1 MARLL
6 WPGET
11 AHITLVRKIQLF
23 KESPDLKKTKSRTE
37 FPRSKSNLSERTR
50 SRAGV
55 RTGDPHGGAV
65 GGAAAGAGG
74 ASGCRGRQSSD
85 YSQAR
90 LIYRAD
96 SDLKLQR
103 QNSSI
108 RNFDDRKCTR
118 PSNSEQSSFVFE
130 RRNTS
135 TDIARERLARRD
147 SKQAGPLSRESSKL
161 IRGHSNYQLT
171 REAQPPM
178 GRLQRESSR
187 NGFLRSISS
196 SSLLRGNSFQLPRQS
211 SSSQLRTLNRAKSNG
226 KYVSELCT
234 R

>member
-1 MARLL
+1 M
-6 WPGET
+6 
-11 AHITLVRKIQLF
+11 
-23 KESPDLKKTKSRTE
+23 KKTKSRTE

-65 GGAAAGAGG
+65 GGAVGGAAAGAGG
-74 ASGCRGRQSSD
+74 ARGCRGRQSSD

-226 KYVSELCT
+226 KIVSELCT